1 MKALRQ
7 SSLLFLLAGSLIT
20 TRAFADE
27 PEDGPPRRSRAQA
40 LFDEGRDLVFA
51 KRFDEACPKLAES
64 LRLENG
70 IGTMLYLADCYEK
83 NGQLAGAWSQF
94 RAAASLAEEK
104 HDERAAVARRR
115 AASLEQKL
123 TRLVIV
129 VPRDRL
135 VPGLEVTRDGM
146 PVNEADFGGPLPVD
160 PGIHTIA
167 AKAPQHAPWSI
178 NVAVPASP
186 GAITVNIPLLEAR
199 APEPEALAP
208 APKPPP
214 PAPVSTEPQSAPP
227 APSPEPVA
235 SHGSSWMRVTGVTLG
250 VVGLA
255 AAGAG
260 AFFGLRAKG
269 QYDDSNQN
277 GHCTADNRCDAE
289 GKQLRSDANGSAQQS
304 TILVT
309 AGLGAIAT
317 GVAFYLLSPSAHAPA
332 GQRPPRHDV
341 AIRPSLAPN
350 QAGLSFTRAW

>member
-7 SSLLFLLAGSLIT
+7 SSLLLVAASLVT
-20 TRAFADE
+20 TQAFADE
-27 PEDGPPRRSRAQA
+27 PDAQPRQSRAQA
-40 LFDEGRDLVFA
+40 LFDEGRDLVLA

-70 IGTMLYLADCYEK
+70 IGTTLYLADCYEK

-115 AASLEQKL
+115 AANLEPKL

-146 PVNEADFGGPLPVD
+146 PVSEADFGGPLPVD
-160 PGIHTIA
+160 SGIHTIA
-167 AKAPQHAPWSI
+167 AKAPHHAPWSI
-178 NVAVPASP
+178 HVAVPASP

-199 APEPEALAP
+199 EQGPAIAP
-208 APKPPP
+208 APPPSSP
-214 PAPVSTEPQSAPP
+214 TATSAEPQSVP
-227 APSPEPVA
+227 APSPAPDA
-235 SHGSSWMRVTGVTLG
+235 AAGSSWMRVTGVTLG

-277 GHCTADNRCDAE
+277 GHCTADNRCDGE
-289 GKQLRSDANGSAQQS
+289 GKQLRADANSSAQQS
-304 TILVT
+304 TILVS
-309 AGLGAIAT
+309 AGLGAIAA
-317 GVAFYLLSPSAHAPA
+317 GVVFYVLSPSSHAPS

-341 AIRPSLAPN
+341 AIRPTLGPD
-350 QAGLSFTRAW
+350 QAGLSFARAW

>member
-1 MKALRQ
+1 MRSLRQ
-7 SSLLFLLAGSLIT
+7 SSLFFLVASLIT
-20 TRAFADE
+20 TQAFADE
-27 PEDGPPRRSRAQA
+27 PEDTQPRQSRAQA
-40 LFDEGRDLVFA
+40 LFDEGRDLVLA

-115 AASLEQKL
+115 AANLEQKL

-146 PVNEADFGGPLPVD
+146 PVSEADFGGSLPVD
-160 PGIHTIA
+160 SGIHTIA
-167 AKAPQHAPWSI
+167 AKAPHHAPWSI

-186 GAITVNIPLLEAR
+186 GAITVNVPLLEAR
-199 APEPEALAP
+199 GSQEANAP
-208 APKPPP
+208 APP
-214 PAPVSTEPQSAPP
+214 PASPSSTTEPQSVP
-227 APSPEPVA
+227 ATPSPEPDA
-235 SHGSSWMRVTGVTLG
+235 SHGTSWMRVTGVTLG

-269 QYDDSNQN
+269 QYDDSNLN

-309 AGLGAIAT
+309 AGLGAVAT
-317 GVAFYLLSPSAHAPA
+317 GVLFYLLSPSPRSPA